1 MATVSSSLALQD
13 RFTAT
18 INKAIQSSNRLLK
31 VMEQIDQKDLDVN
44 LRRQFSAALQAEK
57 ANNAELEKMVKNLN
71 NAGNAADPLADAM
84 SRVKGALLGAGAV
97 YSAQRVLQLADS
109 MTTTRARLDLVI
121 EGMNEAGTTADQL
134 QQRIMQSANRS
145 RASYLDTADAIS
157 KMGIMA
163 GDAFGS
169 TDELVQFTELIN
181 KQFTI
186 AGASAEGQSAAML
199 QLTQAMSSGVLRGEE
214 LNSIFEQ
221 APTIIQTI
229 ADYLGKPIGEIRQMA
244 ADGQI
249 TADVVKNAMLESAN
263 EINKKFES
271 MPYTYAQVWTMV
283 QNIVIDAFQPLLQ
296 VIGKGAQFIVDNWSA
311 IEPVFVG
318 AATAVLVFAAALG
331 IQKTVTWLSVAA
343 NRALVRSMLENPWM
357 WLAIGIGIIIGLIYD
372 WVQSVGG
379 LQNAWAIVSDFVLYR
394 VDMVSYG
401 FSWMVSKVLNL
412 FDSFMVGANKA
423 STRVV
428 NSLDNMSL
436 GASRL
441 STNFQN
447 FMGDLRAGSLLQLQG
462 LANGGI
468 DIINDFISTLNKIP
482 GVSIDLIDQMTF
494 GTTAQLENEA
504 AKQQRNAEL
513 AAKSNQVQNDIDRR
527 NAQLEKN
534 QKWAAN
540 NKATRAADLTAQKS
554 QMEADHATRQADI
567 AAKKAAA
574 AEEKASDSLFDMT
587 GGAGGSKLDSIGK
600 VGEVGK
606 ISSDVNIAEED
617 LQLMKDVAEMR
628 YVQNFVT
635 LTPTVAMN
643 AQVSERVDI
652 DELTGRVADVLIE
665 EVAAGA
671 EGVY

>member
-18 INKAIQSSNRLLK
+18 INKAIQGSNRLLK

-229 ADYLGKPIGEIRQMA
+229 ADYLDVPIGRIRDMA
-244 ADGQI
+244 ANGEI
-249 TADVVKNAMLESAN
+249 TAEIVKNAMLSSAD
-263 EINKKFES
+263 EINRKFES
-271 MPYTYAQVWTMV
+271 MPYTYSQVWTMA
-283 QNIVIDAFQPLLQ
+283 QNILMDSFQPVLQ
-296 VIGKGAQFIVDNWSA
+296 MIGAGAQLIVDNWGT
-311 IEPVFVG
+311 IEPVFWG
-318 AATAVLVFAAALG
+318 LAAAGLAYAVALG
-331 IQKTVTWLSVAA
+331 IQTTATWIATGAARTFFATLLTNPLLWIALVIGVVVAA
-343 NRALVRSMLENPWM
+343 
-357 WLAIGIGIIIGLIYD
+357 IYQ
-372 WVQSVGG
+372 WVQAVGG
-379 LQNAWAIVSDFVLYR
+379 LENAWAIAMDYIQYGTDLTAYGI
-394 VDMVSYG
+394 SYG
-401 FSWMVSKVLNL
+401 VTWVL
-412 FDSFMVGANKA
+412 
-423 STRVV
+423 
-428 NSLDNMSL
+428 NSLDRMEL
-436 GASRL
+436 GAATL

-447 FMGDLRAGSLLQLQG
+447 FMGDMRAGALTQLQE

-468 DIINDFISTLNKIP
+468 GIINDFISTLNKIP
-482 GVSIDLIDQMTF
+482 GVSIDLIDQLTF
-494 GTTAQLENEA
+494 GTIAGLENEA
-504 AKQQRNAEL
+504 AKQQRSADL
-513 AAKSNQVQNDIDRR
+513 AAKTQAVNDRISSRDT
-527 NAQLEKN
+527 ALATQ
-534 QKWAAN
+534 
-540 NKATRAADLTAQKS
+540 KATLESAHAARRAENAS
-554 QMEADHATRQADI
+554 RV
-567 AAKKAAA
+567 AAA
-574 AEEKASDSLFDMT
+574 AEKAASDSLLSAA
-587 GGAGGSKLDSIGK
+587 GGAGANQLDSIGK

-606 ISSDVNIAEED
+606 INSDVNIADED

-652 DELTGRVADVLIE
+652 DELTGRVADALIE

>member
-18 INKAIQSSNRLLK
+18 INKAIQGSNRLLK

-229 ADYLGKPIGEIRQMA
+229 ADYLDVPIGRIRDMA
-244 ADGQI
+244 ANGEI
-249 TADVVKNAMLESAN
+249 TAEIVKNAMLSSAD
-263 EINKKFES
+263 EINRKFES
-271 MPYTYAQVWTMV
+271 MPYTYSQVWTMA
-283 QNIVIDAFQPLLQ
+283 QNILMDSFQPVLQ
-296 VIGKGAQFIVDNWSA
+296 MIGAGAQLIVDNWGT
-311 IEPVFVG
+311 IEPVFWG
-318 AATAVLVFAAALG
+318 LAAAGLAYAVALG
-331 IQKTVTWLSVAA
+331 IQTTATWIATGAARTFFATLLTNPLLWIALVIGVVVAA
-343 NRALVRSMLENPWM
+343 
-357 WLAIGIGIIIGLIYD
+357 IYQ
-372 WVQSVGG
+372 WVQVVGG
-379 LQNAWAIVSDFVLYR
+379 LENAWAIAMDYIRYGTDLTAYGI
-394 VDMVSYG
+394 SYG
-401 FSWMVSKVLNL
+401 VTWVL
-412 FDSFMVGANKA
+412 
-423 STRVV
+423 
-428 NSLDNMSL
+428 NSLDRMEL
-436 GASRL
+436 GAATL

-447 FMGDLRAGSLLQLQG
+447 FMGDMRAGALTQLQE

-468 DIINDFISTLNKIP
+468 GIINDFISTLNKIP
-482 GVSIDLIDQMTF
+482 GVSIDLIDQLTF
-494 GTTAQLENEA
+494 GTIAGLENEA
-504 AKQQRNAEL
+504 AKQQRSADL
-513 AAKSNQVQNDIDRR
+513 AAKTQAVNDRISSRDT
-527 NAQLEKN
+527 ALATQ
-534 QKWAAN
+534 
-540 NKATRAADLTAQKS
+540 KATLESAHAARRAENAS
-554 QMEADHATRQADI
+554 RV
-567 AAKKAAA
+567 AAA
-574 AEEKASDSLFDMT
+574 AEKAASDSLLSAA
-587 GGAGGSKLDSIGK
+587 GGAGASQLDSIGK

-606 ISSDVNIAEED
+606 INSDVNIADED

>member
-229 ADYLGKPIGEIRQMA
+229 ADYLEVPIGRIRDMA
-244 ADGQI
+244 ANGEI
-249 TADVVKNAMLESAN
+249 TAEIVKNAMLSSAD
-263 EINKKFES
+263 EINRKFES
-271 MPYTYAQVWTMV
+271 MPYTYSQVWTMA
-283 QNIVIDAFQPLLQ
+283 QNILMDSFQPVLQ
-296 VIGKGAQFIVDNWSA
+296 MIGAGAQLIVDNWGT
-311 IEPVFVG
+311 IEPVFWG
-318 AATAVLVFAAALG
+318 LAAAVLTYAAALG
-331 IQKTVTWLSVAA
+331 VQTAATWLASDACVSFFTTLAT
-343 NRALVRSMLENPWM
+343 NPFFWISI
-357 WLAIGIGIIIGLIYD
+357 LIGLLVYKIYE
-372 WVQSVGG
+372 WVQAVGG
-379 LQNAWAIVSDFVLYR
+379 LENAWAIAMDYIQYGTDLTAYGI
-394 VDMVSYG
+394 SYG
-401 FSWMVSKVLNL
+401 VTWVL
-412 FDSFMVGANKA
+412 
-423 STRVV
+423 
-428 NSLDNMSL
+428 NSLDRMEL
-436 GASRL
+436 GAATL

-447 FMGDLRAGSLLQLQG
+447 FMGDMRAGALTQLQE

-468 DIINDFISTLNKIP
+468 GIINDFISTLNKIP
-482 GVSIDLIDQMTF
+482 GVSIDLIDQLTF
-494 GTTAQLENEA
+494 GTTASLENA
-504 AKQQRNAEL
+504 AARQQRSADL
-513 AAKSNQVQNDIDRR
+513 AAKTQAVNDRISSRDT
-527 NAQLEKN
+527 ALATQ
-534 QKWAAN
+534 
-540 NKATRAADLTAQKS
+540 KATLESAHAARRAENAS
-554 QMEADHATRQADI
+554 RV
-567 AAKKAAA
+567 AAA
-574 AEEKASDSLFDMT
+574 AEKAASDFLLSAA
-587 GGAGGSKLDSIGK
+587 GGAGASQLDSIGK

>member
-31 VMEQIDQKDLDVN
+31 VMEQIDQKDLDVS
-44 LRRQFSAALQAEK
+44 LQQQFGTALQAEK

-229 ADYLGKPIGEIRQMA
+229 ADYLDVPIGRIRDMA
-244 ADGQI
+244 ANGEI
-249 TADVVKNAMLESAN
+249 TAEIVKNAMLSSAD
-263 EINKKFES
+263 EINRKFES
-271 MPYTYAQVWTMV
+271 MPYTYSQVWTMA
-283 QNIVIDAFQPLLQ
+283 QNILMDSFQPVLQ
-296 VIGKGAQFIVDNWSA
+296 MIGAGAQLIVDNWGT
-311 IEPVFVG
+311 IEPVFWG
-318 AATAVLVFAAALG
+318 LAAAGLAYAVALG
-331 IQKTVTWLSVAA
+331 IQTTATWIATGAARTFFATLLTNPLLWIALVIGVVVAA
-343 NRALVRSMLENPWM
+343 
-357 WLAIGIGIIIGLIYD
+357 IYQ
-372 WVQSVGG
+372 WVQAVGG
-379 LQNAWAIVSDFVLYR
+379 LENAWAIAMDYIRYGTDLTAYGI
-394 VDMVSYG
+394 SYG
-401 FSWMVSKVLNL
+401 VTWVL
-412 FDSFMVGANKA
+412 
-423 STRVV
+423 
-428 NSLDNMSL
+428 NSLDRMEL
-436 GASRL
+436 GAATL

-447 FMGDLRAGSLLQLQG
+447 FMGDMRAGALTQLQE

-468 DIINDFISTLNKIP
+468 GIINDFISTLNKIP
-482 GVSIDLIDQMTF
+482 GVSIDLIDQLTF
-494 GTTAQLENEA
+494 GTIAGLENEA
-504 AKQQRNAEL
+504 AKQQRSADL
-513 AAKSNQVQNDIDRR
+513 AAKTQAVNDRISSRDT
-527 NAQLEKN
+527 ALATQ
-534 QKWAAN
+534 
-540 NKATRAADLTAQKS
+540 KATLESAHAARRAENAS
-554 QMEADHATRQADI
+554 RV
-567 AAKKAAA
+567 AAA
-574 AEEKASDSLFDMT
+574 AEKAASDSLLSAA
-587 GGAGGSKLDSIGK
+587 GGAGASQLDSIGK

-606 ISSDVNIAEED
+606 INSDVNIADED

>member
-18 INKAIQSSNRLLK
+18 INKAIQGSNRLLK

-229 ADYLGKPIGEIRQMA
+229 ADYLDVPIGRIRDMA
-244 ADGQI
+244 ANGEI
-249 TADVVKNAMLESAN
+249 TAEIVKNAMLSSAD
-263 EINKKFES
+263 EINRKFES
-271 MPYTYAQVWTMV
+271 MPYTYSQVWTMA
-283 QNIVIDAFQPLLQ
+283 QNILMDSFQPVLQ
-296 VIGKGAQFIVDNWSA
+296 MIGAGAQLIVDNWGT
-311 IEPVFVG
+311 IEPVFWG
-318 AATAVLVFAAALG
+318 LAAAGLAYAVALG
-331 IQKTVTWLSVAA
+331 IQTTATWIATGAARTFFATLLTNPLLWIALVIGVVVAA
-343 NRALVRSMLENPWM
+343 
-357 WLAIGIGIIIGLIYD
+357 IYQ
-372 WVQSVGG
+372 WVQAVGG
-379 LQNAWAIVSDFVLYR
+379 LENAWAIAMDYIQYGTDLTAYGI
-394 VDMVSYG
+394 SYG
-401 FSWMVSKVLNL
+401 VTWVL
-412 FDSFMVGANKA
+412 
-423 STRVV
+423 
-428 NSLDNMSL
+428 NSLDRMEL
-436 GASRL
+436 GAATL

-447 FMGDLRAGSLLQLQG
+447 FMGDMRAGALTQLQE

-468 DIINDFISTLNKIP
+468 GIINDFISTLNKIP
-482 GVSIDLIDQMTF
+482 GVSIDLIDQLTF
-494 GTTAQLENEA
+494 GTIAGLENEA
-504 AKQQRNAEL
+504 AKQQRSADL
-513 AAKSNQVQNDIDRR
+513 AAKTQAVNDRISSRDT
-527 NAQLEKN
+527 ALATQ
-534 QKWAAN
+534 
-540 NKATRAADLTAQKS
+540 KATLESAHAARRAENAS
-554 QMEADHATRQADI
+554 RV
-567 AAKKAAA
+567 AAA
-574 AEEKASDSLFDMT
+574 AEKAASDSLLSAA
-587 GGAGGSKLDSIGK
+587 GGAGANQLDSIGK

-606 ISSDVNIAEED
+606 ISSDVNIADED

-652 DELTGRVADVLIE
+652 DELTGRVADALIE

>member
-18 INKAIQSSNRLLK
+18 INKAIQGSNRLLK

-229 ADYLGKPIGEIRQMA
+229 ADYLDVPIGRIRDMA
-244 ADGQI
+244 ANGEI
-249 TADVVKNAMLESAN
+249 TAEIVKNAMLSSAD
-263 EINKKFES
+263 EINRKFES
-271 MPYTYAQVWTMV
+271 MPYTYSQVWTMA
-283 QNIVIDAFQPLLQ
+283 QNILMDSFQPVLQ
-296 VIGKGAQFIVDNWSA
+296 MIGAGAQLIVDNWGT
-311 IEPVFVG
+311 IEPVFWG
-318 AATAVLVFAAALG
+318 LAAAGLAYAVALG
-331 IQKTVTWLSVAA
+331 IQTTATWIATGAARTFFATLLTNPLLWIALVIGVVVAA
-343 NRALVRSMLENPWM
+343 
-357 WLAIGIGIIIGLIYD
+357 IYQ
-372 WVQSVGG
+372 WVQAVGG
-379 LQNAWAIVSDFVLYR
+379 LENAWAIAMDYIRYGTDLTAYGI
-394 VDMVSYG
+394 SYG
-401 FSWMVSKVLNL
+401 VTWVL
-412 FDSFMVGANKA
+412 
-423 STRVV
+423 
-428 NSLDNMSL
+428 NSLDRMEL
-436 GASRL
+436 GAATL

-447 FMGDLRAGSLLQLQG
+447 FMGDMRAGALTQLQE

-468 DIINDFISTLNKIP
+468 GIINDFISTLNKIP
-482 GVSIDLIDQMTF
+482 GVSIDLIDQLTF
-494 GTTAQLENEA
+494 GTIAGLENEA
-504 AKQQRNAEL
+504 AKQQRSADL
-513 AAKSNQVQNDIDRR
+513 AARTQAVNDRISSRDT
-527 NAQLEKN
+527 ALATQ
-534 QKWAAN
+534 
-540 NKATRAADLTAQKS
+540 KATLESAHAARRAENAS
-554 QMEADHATRQADI
+554 RV
-567 AAKKAAA
+567 AAA
-574 AEEKASDSLFDMT
+574 AEKAASGSLLSAA
-587 GGAGGSKLDSIGK
+587 GGAGASQIDSIGK

-606 ISSDVNIAEED
+606 ISSDVNIADED

-652 DELTGRVADVLIE
+652 DELTGRVADALIE

>member
-18 INKAIQSSNRLLK
+18 INKAIQGSNRLLK

-229 ADYLGKPIGEIRQMA
+229 ADYLDVPIGRIRDMA
-244 ADGQI
+244 ANGEI
-249 TADVVKNAMLESAN
+249 TAEIVKNAMLSSAD
-263 EINKKFES
+263 EINRKFES
-271 MPYTYAQVWTMV
+271 MPYTYSQVWTMA
-283 QNIVIDAFQPLLQ
+283 QNILMDSFQPVLQ
-296 VIGKGAQFIVDNWSA
+296 MIGAGAQLIVDNWGT
-311 IEPVFVG
+311 IEPVFWG
-318 AATAVLVFAAALG
+318 LAAAGLAYAVALG
-331 IQKTVTWLSVAA
+331 IQTTATWIATGAARTFFTTLLTNPLLWIALVIGVVVAA
-343 NRALVRSMLENPWM
+343 
-357 WLAIGIGIIIGLIYD
+357 IYQ
-372 WVQSVGG
+372 WVQAVGG
-379 LQNAWAIVSDFVLYR
+379 LENAWAIAMDYIRYGTDLTAYGI
-394 VDMVSYG
+394 SYG
-401 FSWMVSKVLNL
+401 VTWVL
-412 FDSFMVGANKA
+412 
-423 STRVV
+423 
-428 NSLDNMSL
+428 NSLDRMEL
-436 GASRL
+436 GAATL

-447 FMGDLRAGSLLQLQG
+447 FMGDMRAGALTQLQE

-468 DIINDFISTLNKIP
+468 GIINDFISTLNKIP
-482 GVSIDLIDQMTF
+482 GVSIDLIDQLTF
-494 GTTAQLENEA
+494 GTIAGLENEA
-504 AKQQRNAEL
+504 AKQQRSADL
-513 AAKSNQVQNDIDRR
+513 AAKTQAVNDRISSRDT
-527 NAQLEKN
+527 ALATQ
-534 QKWAAN
+534 
-540 NKATRAADLTAQKS
+540 KATLESAHAARRAENAS
-554 QMEADHATRQADI
+554 RV
-567 AAKKAAA
+567 AAA
-574 AEEKASDSLFDMT
+574 AEKAASDSLLSAA
-587 GGAGGSKLDSIGK
+587 GGAGASQLDSIGK

-606 ISSDVNIAEED
+606 INSDVNIADED

-652 DELTGRVADVLIE
+652 DELTGRVADALIE

>member
-31 VMEQIDQKDLDVN
+31 VMEQIDQKDLDVS
-44 LRRQFSAALQAEK
+44 LQQQFGTALQAEK
-57 ANNAELEKMVKNLN
+57 ANNAELEKMVRNLN

-84 SRVKGALLGAGAV
+84 SRVKSALLGAGAV

-121 EGMNEAGTTADQL
+121 EGMNETGTTAEQL

-229 ADYLGKPIGEIRQMA
+229 ADYLDVPIGRIRDMA
-244 ADGQI
+244 ANGEI
-249 TADVVKNAMLESAN
+249 TAEIVKNAMLSSAD
-263 EINKKFES
+263 EINRKFES
-271 MPYTYAQVWTMV
+271 MPYTYSQVWTMA
-283 QNIVIDAFQPLLQ
+283 QNILMDSFQPVLQ
-296 VIGKGAQFIVDNWSA
+296 MIGAGAQLIVDNWGT
-311 IEPVFVG
+311 IEPVFWG
-318 AATAVLVFAAALG
+318 LAAAGLAYAVALG
-331 IQKTVTWLSVAA
+331 IQTTATWIATGAARTFFATLLTNPLLWIALVIGVVVAA
-343 NRALVRSMLENPWM
+343 
-357 WLAIGIGIIIGLIYD
+357 IYQ
-372 WVQSVGG
+372 WVQAVGG
-379 LQNAWAIVSDFVLYR
+379 LENAWAIAMDYIRYGTDLTAYGI
-394 VDMVSYG
+394 SYG
-401 FSWMVSKVLNL
+401 VTWVL
-412 FDSFMVGANKA
+412 
-423 STRVV
+423 
-428 NSLDNMSL
+428 NSLDRMEL
-436 GASRL
+436 GAATL

-447 FMGDLRAGSLLQLQG
+447 CMGDMRAGALTQLQE

-468 DIINDFISTLNKIP
+468 GIINDFISTLNKIP
-482 GVSIDLIDQMTF
+482 GVSIDLIDQLTF
-494 GTTAQLENEA
+494 GTIAGLENEA
-504 AKQQRNAEL
+504 AKQQRSADL
-513 AAKSNQVQNDIDRR
+513 AAKTQAVNDRISSRDT
-527 NAQLEKN
+527 ALATQ
-534 QKWAAN
+534 
-540 NKATRAADLTAQKS
+540 KATLESAHAARRAENAS
-554 QMEADHATRQADI
+554 RV
-567 AAKKAAA
+567 AAA
-574 AEEKASDSLFDMT
+574 AEKAASDSLLSAA
-587 GGAGGSKLDSIGK
+587 GGAGANQLDSIGK

-606 ISSDVNIAEED
+606 INSDVNIADED

>member
-18 INKAIQSSNRLLK
+18 INKAIQGSNRLLK

-109 MTTTRARLDLVI
+109 MTTTRARLNLVI

-229 ADYLGKPIGEIRQMA
+229 ADYLDVPIGRIRDMA
-244 ADGQI
+244 ANGEI
-249 TADVVKNAMLESAN
+249 TAEIVKNAMLSSAD
-263 EINKKFES
+263 EINRKFES
-271 MPYTYAQVWTMV
+271 MPYTYSQVWTMA
-283 QNIVIDAFQPLLQ
+283 QNILMDSFQPVLQ
-296 VIGKGAQFIVDNWSA
+296 MIGAGAQLIVDNWGT
-311 IEPVFVG
+311 IEPVFWG
-318 AATAVLVFAAALG
+318 LAAAGLAYAVALG
-331 IQKTVTWLSVAA
+331 IQTTATWIATGAARTFFATLLTNPLLWIALVIGVVVAA
-343 NRALVRSMLENPWM
+343 
-357 WLAIGIGIIIGLIYD
+357 IYQ
-372 WVQSVGG
+372 WVQAVGG
-379 LQNAWAIVSDFVLYR
+379 LENAWAIAMDYIRYGTDLTAYGI
-394 VDMVSYG
+394 SYG
-401 FSWMVSKVLNL
+401 ATWVL
-412 FDSFMVGANKA
+412 
-423 STRVV
+423 
-428 NSLDNMSL
+428 NSLDRMEL
-436 GASRL
+436 GAATL

-447 FMGDLRAGSLLQLQG
+447 FMGDMRAGVLTQLQE

-468 DIINDFISTLNKIP
+468 GIINDFISTLNKIP
-482 GVSIDLIDQMTF
+482 GVSIDLIDQLTF
-494 GTTAQLENEA
+494 GTIAGLENEA
-504 AKQQRNAEL
+504 AKQQRSADL
-513 AAKSNQVQNDIDRR
+513 AAKTQAVNDRISSRDT
-527 NAQLEKN
+527 ALATQ
-534 QKWAAN
+534 
-540 NKATRAADLTAQKS
+540 KATLESAHAARRAENAS
-554 QMEADHATRQADI
+554 RV
-567 AAKKAAA
+567 AAA
-574 AEEKASDSLFDMT
+574 AEKAASDSLLSAA
-587 GGAGGSKLDSIGK
+587 GSAGASQIDSIGK

-606 ISSDVNIAEED
+606 INSDVNIADED

>member
-18 INKAIQSSNRLLK
+18 INKAIQGSNRLLK

-283 QNIVIDAFQPLLQ
+283 QNILIDAFQPVLQ
-296 VIGKGAQFIVDNWSA
+296 MIGAGAQLIVDNWGT
-311 IEPVFVG
+311 IEPVFWG
-318 AATAVLVFAAALG
+318 LAAAVLTYAAALG
-331 IQKTVTWLSVAA
+331 VQTAATWLASDACVSFFTTLAT
-343 NRALVRSMLENPWM
+343 NPFFWISI
-357 WLAIGIGIIIGLIYD
+357 LIGLLVYKIYE
-372 WVQSVGG
+372 WVQAVGG
-379 LQNAWAIVSDFVLYR
+379 LENAWAIAMDYIQYGTDLTAYGI
-394 VDMVSYG
+394 SYG
-401 FSWMVSKVLNL
+401 VTWVL
-412 FDSFMVGANKA
+412 
-423 STRVV
+423 
-428 NSLDNMSL
+428 NSLDRMEL
-436 GASRL
+436 GAATL

-447 FMGDLRAGSLLQLQG
+447 FMGDMRAGALTQLQE

-468 DIINDFISTLNKIP
+468 GIINDFISTLNKIP
-482 GVSIDLIDQMTF
+482 GVSIDLIDQLTF
-494 GTTAQLENEA
+494 GTIAGLENEA
-504 AKQQRNAEL
+504 VKQQRSADL
-513 AAKSNQVQNDIDRR
+513 AAKTQAVNDRISSRDT
-527 NAQLEKN
+527 ALATQ
-534 QKWAAN
+534 
-540 NKATRAADLTAQKS
+540 KATLESAHAARRAENAS
-554 QMEADHATRQADI
+554 RV
-567 AAKKAAA
+567 AAA
-574 AEEKASDSLFDMT
+574 AEKAASDSLLSAA
-587 GGAGGSKLDSIGK
+587 GGAGASQLDSIGK

-606 ISSDVNIAEED
+606 ISSDVNIADED

-652 DELTGRVADVLIE
+652 DELTGRVADALIE

-671 EGVY
+671 EGIYA

>member
-18 INKAIQSSNRLLK
+18 INKAIQGSNRLLK

-229 ADYLGKPIGEIRQMA
+229 ADYLDVPIGRIRDMA
-244 ADGQI
+244 ANGEI
-249 TADVVKNAMLESAN
+249 TAEIVKNAMLSSAD
-263 EINKKFES
+263 EINRNFES
-271 MPYTYAQVWTMV
+271 MPYTYSQVWTMA
-283 QNIVIDAFQPLLQ
+283 QNILMDSFQPVLQ
-296 VIGKGAQFIVDNWSA
+296 MIGAGAQLIVDNWGT
-311 IEPVFVG
+311 IEPVFWG
-318 AATAVLVFAAALG
+318 LAAAGLAYAVALG
-331 IQKTVTWLSVAA
+331 IQTTATWIATGAARTFFATLLTNPLLWIALVIGVVVAA
-343 NRALVRSMLENPWM
+343 
-357 WLAIGIGIIIGLIYD
+357 IYQ
-372 WVQSVGG
+372 WVQAVGG
-379 LQNAWAIVSDFVLYR
+379 LENAWAIAMDYIRYGTDLTAYGI
-394 VDMVSYG
+394 SYG
-401 FSWMVSKVLNL
+401 VTWVL
-412 FDSFMVGANKA
+412 
-423 STRVV
+423 
-428 NSLDNMSL
+428 NSLDRMEL
-436 GASRL
+436 GAATL

-447 FMGDLRAGSLLQLQG
+447 FMGDMRAGALTQLQE

-468 DIINDFISTLNKIP
+468 GIINDFISTLNKIP
-482 GVSIDLIDQMTF
+482 GVSIDLIDQLTF
-494 GTTAQLENEA
+494 GTIAGLENEA
-504 AKQQRNAEL
+504 AKQQRSADL
-513 AAKSNQVQNDIDRR
+513 AARTQAVNDRISSRDT
-527 NAQLEKN
+527 ALATQ
-534 QKWAAN
+534 
-540 NKATRAADLTAQKS
+540 KATLESAHAARRAENAS
-554 QMEADHATRQADI
+554 RV
-567 AAKKAAA
+567 AAA
-574 AEEKASDSLFDMT
+574 AEKAASDSLLSAA
-587 GGAGGSKLDSIGK
+587 GGAGANQLDSIGK

-606 ISSDVNIAEED
+606 ISSDVNIADED

>member
-18 INKAIQSSNRLLK
+18 INKAIQGSNRLLK
-31 VMEQIDQKDLDVN
+31 VMEQIDQKDLDVR
-44 LRRQFSAALQAEK
+44 LQQQFGTALQAEK

-229 ADYLGKPIGEIRQMA
+229 ADYLDVPIGRIRDMA
-244 ADGQI
+244 ANGEI
-249 TADVVKNAMLESAN
+249 TAEIVKNAMLSSAD
-263 EINKKFES
+263 EINRKFES
-271 MPYTYAQVWTMV
+271 MPYTYSQVWTMA
-283 QNIVIDAFQPLLQ
+283 QNILMDSFQPVLRM
-296 VIGKGAQFIVDNWSA
+296 IGAGAQLIVDNWGT
-311 IEPVFVG
+311 IEPVFWG
-318 AATAVLVFAAALG
+318 LAAAGLAYAVALG
-331 IQKTVTWLSVAA
+331 IQTTATWIATGAARTFFATLLTNPLLWIALVIGVVVAA
-343 NRALVRSMLENPWM
+343 
-357 WLAIGIGIIIGLIYD
+357 IYQ
-372 WVQSVGG
+372 WVQAVGG
-379 LQNAWAIVSDFVLYR
+379 LENAWAIAMDYIRYGTDLTAYGI
-394 VDMVSYG
+394 SYG
-401 FSWMVSKVLNL
+401 VTWVL
-412 FDSFMVGANKA
+412 
-423 STRVV
+423 
-428 NSLDNMSL
+428 NSLDRMEL
-436 GASRL
+436 GAATL

-447 FMGDLRAGSLLQLQG
+447 FMGDMRAGALTQLQE

-468 DIINDFISTLNKIP
+468 GIINDFISTLNKIP
-482 GVSIDLIDQMTF
+482 GVSIDLIDQLTF
-494 GTTAQLENEA
+494 GTIAGLENEA
-504 AKQQRNAEL
+504 AKQQRSADL
-513 AAKSNQVQNDIDRR
+513 AARTQAVNDRISSRDT
-527 NAQLEKN
+527 ALATQ
-534 QKWAAN
+534 
-540 NKATRAADLTAQKS
+540 KATLESAHAARRAENAS
-554 QMEADHATRQADI
+554 RV
-567 AAKKAAA
+567 AAA
-574 AEEKASDSLFDMT
+574 AEKAASDSLLSAA
-587 GGAGGSKLDSIGK
+587 GGAGASQLDSIGK

-606 ISSDVNIAEED
+606 INSDVNIADED

>member
-18 INKAIQSSNRLLK
+18 INKAIQGSNRLLK

-229 ADYLGKPIGEIRQMA
+229 ADYLDVPIGRIRDMA
-244 ADGQI
+244 ANGEI
-249 TADVVKNAMLESAN
+249 TAEIVKNAMLSSAD
-263 EINKKFES
+263 EINRKFES
-271 MPYTYAQVWTMV
+271 MPYTYSQVWTMA
-283 QNIVIDAFQPLLQ
+283 QNILMDSFQPVLQ
-296 VIGKGAQFIVDNWSA
+296 MIGAGAQLIVDNWGT
-311 IEPVFVG
+311 IEPVFWG
-318 AATAVLVFAAALG
+318 LAAAGLAYAVALG
-331 IQKTVTWLSVAA
+331 IQTTATWIATGAARTFFATLLTNPLLWIALVIGVVVAA
-343 NRALVRSMLENPWM
+343 
-357 WLAIGIGIIIGLIYD
+357 IYQ
-372 WVQSVGG
+372 WVQAVGG
-379 LQNAWAIVSDFVLYR
+379 LENAWAIAMDYIQYGTDLTAYGI
-394 VDMVSYG
+394 SYG
-401 FSWMVSKVLNL
+401 VTWVL
-412 FDSFMVGANKA
+412 
-423 STRVV
+423 
-428 NSLDNMSL
+428 NSLDRMEL
-436 GASRL
+436 GAATL

-447 FMGDLRAGSLLQLQG
+447 FMGDMRAGALTQLQE

-468 DIINDFISTLNKIP
+468 GIINDFISTLNKIP
-482 GVSIDLIDQMTF
+482 GVSIDLIDQLTF
-494 GTTAQLENEA
+494 GAIAGLENEA
-504 AKQQRNAEL
+504 AKQQRSVDL
-513 AAKSNQVQNDIDRR
+513 AAKTQAVNDRISSRDTALATQKTTLESAHAARR
-527 NAQLEKN
+527 AENAS
-534 QKWAAN
+534 
-540 NKATRAADLTAQKS
+540 RV
-554 QMEADHATRQADI
+554 
-567 AAKKAAA
+567 AAA
-574 AEEKASDSLFDMT
+574 AEKAASDSLLSAA
-587 GGAGGSKLDSIGK
+587 GGAGANQLDSIGK

-606 ISSDVNIAEED
+606 INSDVNIADED

>member
-229 ADYLGKPIGEIRQMA
+229 ADYLDVPIGRIRDMA
-244 ADGQI
+244 ANGEI
-249 TADVVKNAMLESAN
+249 TAEIVKNAMLSSAD
-263 EINKKFES
+263 EINRKFES
-271 MPYTYAQVWTMV
+271 MPYTYSQVWTMA
-283 QNIVIDAFQPLLQ
+283 QNILMDSFQPVLQ
-296 VIGKGAQFIVDNWSA
+296 MIGAGAQLIVDNWGT
-311 IEPVFVG
+311 IEPVFWG
-318 AATAVLVFAAALG
+318 LAAAVLTYAAALG
-331 IQKTVTWLSVAA
+331 VQTAATWLASDACVSFFTTLAT
-343 NRALVRSMLENPWM
+343 NPFFWISI
-357 WLAIGIGIIIGLIYD
+357 LIGLLVYKIYE
-372 WVQSVGG
+372 WVQAVGG
-379 LQNAWAIVSDFVLYR
+379 LENAWAIAMDYIQYGTDLTAYGI
-394 VDMVSYG
+394 SYG
-401 FSWMVSKVLNL
+401 VTWVL
-412 FDSFMVGANKA
+412 
-423 STRVV
+423 
-428 NSLDNMSL
+428 NSLDRMEL
-436 GASRL
+436 GAATL

-462 LANGGI
+462 IANGGI

-606 ISSDVNIAEED
+606 INSDVNIADED

-652 DELTGRVADVLIE
+652 DELTGRVADALIE

-671 EGVY
+671 EGIYA

>member
-31 VMEQIDQKDLDVN
+31 VMEQIDQKDLDVS
-44 LRRQFSAALQAEK
+44 LQQQFGTALQAEK

-229 ADYLGKPIGEIRQMA
+229 ADYLDVPIGRIRDMA
-244 ADGQI
+244 ANGEI
-249 TADVVKNAMLESAN
+249 TAEIVKNAMLSSAD
-263 EINKKFES
+263 EINRNFES
-271 MPYTYAQVWTMV
+271 MPYTYSQVWTMA
-283 QNIVIDAFQPLLQ
+283 QNILMDSFQPVLQ
-296 VIGKGAQFIVDNWSA
+296 MIGAGAQLIVDNWGT
-311 IEPVFVG
+311 IEPVFWG
-318 AATAVLVFAAALG
+318 LAAAGLAYAVALG
-331 IQKTVTWLSVAA
+331 IQTTATWIATGAARTFFATLLTNPLLWIALVIGVVVAA
-343 NRALVRSMLENPWM
+343 
-357 WLAIGIGIIIGLIYD
+357 IYQ
-372 WVQSVGG
+372 WVQAVGG
-379 LQNAWAIVSDFVLYR
+379 LENAWAIAMDYIQYGTDLTAYGI
-394 VDMVSYG
+394 SYG
-401 FSWMVSKVLNL
+401 VTWVL
-412 FDSFMVGANKA
+412 
-423 STRVV
+423 
-428 NSLDNMSL
+428 NSLDRMEL
-436 GASRL
+436 GAATL

-447 FMGDLRAGSLLQLQG
+447 FMGDMRAGALTQLQE

-468 DIINDFISTLNKIP
+468 GIINDFISTLNKIP
-482 GVSIDLIDQMTF
+482 GVSIDLIDQLTF
-494 GTTAQLENEA
+494 GTIAGLENEA
-504 AKQQRNAEL
+504 AKQQRSADL
-513 AAKSNQVQNDIDRR
+513 AAKTQAVNDRISSRDTALATQKTTLESAHAARR
-527 NAQLEKN
+527 AENAS
-534 QKWAAN
+534 
-540 NKATRAADLTAQKS
+540 RV
-554 QMEADHATRQADI
+554 
-567 AAKKAAA
+567 AAA
-574 AEEKASDSLFDMT
+574 AEKAASDSLLSAA
-587 GGAGGSKLDSIGK
+587 GGAGANQLDSIGK

-606 ISSDVNIAEED
+606 INSDVNIADED

>member
-18 INKAIQSSNRLLK
+18 INKAIQGSNRLLK

-229 ADYLGKPIGEIRQMA
+229 ADYLDVPIGRIRDMA
-244 ADGQI
+244 ANGEI
-249 TADVVKNAMLESAN
+249 TAEIVKNAMLSSAD
-263 EINKKFES
+263 EINRKFES
-271 MPYTYAQVWTMV
+271 MPYTYSQVWTMA
-283 QNIVIDAFQPLLQ
+283 QNILMDSFQPVLQ
-296 VIGKGAQFIVDNWSA
+296 MIGAGAQLIVDNWGT
-311 IEPVFVG
+311 IEPVFWG
-318 AATAVLVFAAALG
+318 LAAAGLDYAAALG
-331 IQKTVTWLSVAA
+331 VQTAATWLASDACVSFFTTLAT
-343 NRALVRSMLENPWM
+343 NPFFWISI
-357 WLAIGIGIIIGLIYD
+357 LIGLLVYKIYE
-372 WVQSVGG
+372 WVQAVGG
-379 LQNAWAIVSDFVLYR
+379 LENAWAIAMDYIRYGTDLTAYGI
-394 VDMVSYG
+394 SYG
-401 FSWMVSKVLNL
+401 VTWVL
-412 FDSFMVGANKA
+412 
-423 STRVV
+423 
-428 NSLDNMSL
+428 NSLDRMEL
-436 GASRL
+436 GAATL

-447 FMGDLRAGSLLQLQG
+447 FMGDMRAGALTQLQE

-468 DIINDFISTLNKIP
+468 GIINDFISTLNKIP
-482 GVSIDLIDQMTF
+482 GVSIDLIDQLTF
-494 GTTAQLENEA
+494 GTIAGLENEA
-504 AKQQRNAEL
+504 AKQQRSADL
-513 AAKSNQVQNDIDRR
+513 AAKTQAVNNRISSRDTALATQKTTLESAHAARR
-527 NAQLEKN
+527 AENAS
-534 QKWAAN
+534 
-540 NKATRAADLTAQKS
+540 RV
-554 QMEADHATRQADI
+554 
-567 AAKKAAA
+567 AAA
-574 AEEKASDSLFDMT
+574 AEKAASDSLLSAA
-587 GGAGGSKLDSIGK
+587 GGAGANQLDSIGK

-606 ISSDVNIAEED
+606 INSDVNIADED

>member
-18 INKAIQSSNRLLK
+18 INKAIQGSNRLLK

-84 SRVKGALLGAGAV
+84 SRVKSALLGAGAV

-121 EGMNEAGTTADQL
+121 EGMNETGTTAEQL

-229 ADYLGKPIGEIRQMA
+229 ADYLDVPIGRIRDMA
-244 ADGQI
+244 ANGEI
-249 TADVVKNAMLESAN
+249 TAEIVKNAMLSSAD
-263 EINKKFES
+263 EINRNFES
-271 MPYTYAQVWTMV
+271 MPYTYSQVWTMA
-283 QNIVIDAFQPLLQ
+283 QNILMDSFQPVLQ
-296 VIGKGAQFIVDNWSA
+296 MIGAGAQLIVDNWGT
-311 IEPVFVG
+311 IEPVFWG
-318 AATAVLVFAAALG
+318 LAAAGLAYAVALG
-331 IQKTVTWLSVAA
+331 IQTTATWIATGAARTFFATLLTNPLLWIALVIGVVVAA
-343 NRALVRSMLENPWM
+343 
-357 WLAIGIGIIIGLIYD
+357 IYQ
-372 WVQSVGG
+372 WVQAVGG
-379 LQNAWAIVSDFVLYR
+379 LENAWAIAMDYIRYGTDLTAYGI
-394 VDMVSYG
+394 SYG
-401 FSWMVSKVLNL
+401 VTWVL
-412 FDSFMVGANKA
+412 
-423 STRVV
+423 
-428 NSLDNMSL
+428 NSLDRMEL
-436 GASRL
+436 GAATL

-447 FMGDLRAGSLLQLQG
+447 FMGDMRAGALTQLQE

-468 DIINDFISTLNKIP
+468 GIINDFISTLNKIP
-482 GVSIDLIDQMTF
+482 GVSIDLIDQLTF
-494 GTTAQLENEA
+494 GTIAGLENEA
-504 AKQQRNAEL
+504 AKQQRSADL
-513 AAKSNQVQNDIDRR
+513 AARTQAVNDRISSRDT
-527 NAQLEKN
+527 ALATQ
-534 QKWAAN
+534 
-540 NKATRAADLTAQKS
+540 KATLESAHAARRAENAS
-554 QMEADHATRQADI
+554 RV
-567 AAKKAAA
+567 AAA
-574 AEEKASDSLFDMT
+574 AEKAASDSLLSAA
-587 GGAGGSKLDSIGK
+587 GGAGANQLDSIGK

-606 ISSDVNIAEED
+606 ISSDVNIADED

>member
-18 INKAIQSSNRLLK
+18 INKAIQGSNRLLK

-229 ADYLGKPIGEIRQMA
+229 ADYLDVPIGRIRDMA
-244 ADGQI
+244 ANGEI
-249 TADVVKNAMLESAN
+249 TAEIVKNAMLSSAD
-263 EINKKFES
+263 EINRKFES
-271 MPYTYAQVWTMV
+271 MPYTYSQVWTMA
-283 QNIVIDAFQPLLQ
+283 QNILMDSFQPVLQ
-296 VIGKGAQFIVDNWSA
+296 MIGAGAQLIVDNWGT
-311 IEPVFVG
+311 IEPVFWG
-318 AATAVLVFAAALG
+318 LAAAGLAYAVALG
-331 IQKTVTWLSVAA
+331 IQTTATWIATGAARTFFATLLTNPLLWIALVIGVVVAA
-343 NRALVRSMLENPWM
+343 
-357 WLAIGIGIIIGLIYD
+357 IYQ
-372 WVQSVGG
+372 WVQAVGG
-379 LQNAWAIVSDFVLYR
+379 LENAWAIAMDYIQYGTDLTAYGI
-394 VDMVSYG
+394 SYG
-401 FSWMVSKVLNL
+401 VTWVL
-412 FDSFMVGANKA
+412 
-423 STRVV
+423 
-428 NSLDNMSL
+428 NSLDRMEL
-436 GASRL
+436 GAATL

-447 FMGDLRAGSLLQLQG
+447 FMGDMRAGALTQLQE

-468 DIINDFISTLNKIP
+468 GIINDFISTLNKIP
-482 GVSIDLIDQMTF
+482 GVSIDLIDQLTF
-494 GTTAQLENEA
+494 GTIAGLENEA
-504 AKQQRNAEL
+504 AKQQRSADL
-513 AAKSNQVQNDIDRR
+513 AARTQAVNDRISSRDT
-527 NAQLEKN
+527 ALATQ
-534 QKWAAN
+534 
-540 NKATRAADLTAQKS
+540 KATLESAHAARRAENAS
-554 QMEADHATRQADI
+554 RV
-567 AAKKAAA
+567 AAA
-574 AEEKASDSLFDMT
+574 AEKAASDSLLSAA
-587 GGAGGSKLDSIGK
+587 GGAGASQLDSIGK

-606 ISSDVNIAEED
+606 INSDVNIADED

>member
-18 INKAIQSSNRLLK
+18 INKAIQGSNRLLK

-229 ADYLGKPIGEIRQMA
+229 ADYLDVPIGRIRDMA
-244 ADGQI
+244 ANGEI
-249 TADVVKNAMLESAN
+249 TAEIVKNAMLSSAD
-263 EINKKFES
+263 EINRKFES
-271 MPYTYAQVWTMV
+271 MPYTYSQVWTMA
-283 QNIVIDAFQPLLQ
+283 QNILMDSFQPVLQ
-296 VIGKGAQFIVDNWSA
+296 MIGAGAQLIVDNWGT
-311 IEPVFVG
+311 IEPVFWG
-318 AATAVLVFAAALG
+318 LAAAGLAYAVALG
-331 IQKTVTWLSVAA
+331 IQTTATWIATGAARTFFATLLTNPLLWIALVIGVVVAA
-343 NRALVRSMLENPWM
+343 
-357 WLAIGIGIIIGLIYD
+357 IYQ
-372 WVQSVGG
+372 WVQAVGG
-379 LQNAWAIVSDFVLYR
+379 LENAWAIAMDYIQYGTDLTAYGI
-394 VDMVSYG
+394 SYG
-401 FSWMVSKVLNL
+401 ATWVL
-412 FDSFMVGANKA
+412 
-423 STRVV
+423 
-428 NSLDNMSL
+428 NSLDRMEL
-436 GASRL
+436 GAATL

-447 FMGDLRAGSLLQLQG
+447 FMGDMRAGALTQLQE

-468 DIINDFISTLNKIP
+468 GIINDFISTLNKIP
-482 GVSIDLIDQMTF
+482 GVSIDLIDQLTF
-494 GTTAQLENEA
+494 GTIAGLENEA
-504 AKQQRNAEL
+504 AKQQRSADL
-513 AAKSNQVQNDIDRR
+513 AAKTQAVNDRISSRDT
-527 NAQLEKN
+527 ALATQ
-534 QKWAAN
+534 
-540 NKATRAADLTAQKS
+540 KATLESAHAARRAENAS
-554 QMEADHATRQADI
+554 RV
-567 AAKKAAA
+567 AAA
-574 AEEKASDSLFDMT
+574 AEKAASDSLLSAA
-587 GGAGGSKLDSIGK
+587 GGAGASQLDSIGK

-606 ISSDVNIAEED
+606 INSDVNIADED

>member
-18 INKAIQSSNRLLK
+18 INKAIQGSNRLLK

-57 ANNAELEKMVKNLN
+57 VNNAELEKMVKNLN

-186 AGASAEGQSAAML
+186 TGASAEGQSAAML

-229 ADYLGKPIGEIRQMA
+229 ADYLDVPIGRIRDMA
-244 ADGQI
+244 ANGEI
-249 TADVVKNAMLESAN
+249 TAEIVKNAMLSSAD
-263 EINKKFES
+263 EINRKFES
-271 MPYTYAQVWTMV
+271 MPYTYSQVWTMA
-283 QNIVIDAFQPLLQ
+283 QNILMDSFQPVLQ
-296 VIGKGAQFIVDNWSA
+296 MIGAGAQLIVDNWGT
-311 IEPVFVG
+311 IEPVFWG
-318 AATAVLVFAAALG
+318 LAAAGLAYAVALG
-331 IQKTVTWLSVAA
+331 IQTTATWIATGAARTFFATLLTNPLLWIALVIGVVVAA
-343 NRALVRSMLENPWM
+343 
-357 WLAIGIGIIIGLIYD
+357 IYQ
-372 WVQSVGG
+372 WVQAVGG
-379 LQNAWAIVSDFVLYR
+379 LENAWAIAMDYIRYGTDLTAYGI
-394 VDMVSYG
+394 SYG
-401 FSWMVSKVLNL
+401 ATWVL
-412 FDSFMVGANKA
+412 
-423 STRVV
+423 
-428 NSLDNMSL
+428 NSLDRMEL
-436 GASRL
+436 GAATL

-447 FMGDLRAGSLLQLQG
+447 FMGDMRAGALTQLQE

-468 DIINDFISTLNKIP
+468 GIINDFISTLNKIP
-482 GVSIDLIDQMTF
+482 GVSIDLIDQLTF
-494 GTTAQLENEA
+494 GTIAGLENEA
-504 AKQQRNAEL
+504 AKQQRSADL
-513 AAKSNQVQNDIDRR
+513 AAKTQAVNDRISSRDT
-527 NAQLEKN
+527 ALATQ
-534 QKWAAN
+534 
-540 NKATRAADLTAQKS
+540 KATLESAHAARRAENAS
-554 QMEADHATRQADI
+554 RV
-567 AAKKAAA
+567 AAA
-574 AEEKASDSLFDMT
+574 AEKAASDSLLSAA
-587 GGAGGSKLDSIGK
+587 GGAGASQLDSIGK

-606 ISSDVNIAEED
+606 INSDVNIADED

>member
-18 INKAIQSSNRLLK
+18 INKAIQGSNRLLK

-57 ANNAELEKMVKNLN
+57 ANNAELEKMVRNLN

-229 ADYLGKPIGEIRQMA
+229 ADYLDVPIGRIRDMA
-244 ADGQI
+244 ANGEI
-249 TADVVKNAMLESAN
+249 TAEIVKNAMLSSAD
-263 EINKKFES
+263 EINRKFES
-271 MPYTYAQVWTMV
+271 MPYTYSQVWTMA
-283 QNIVIDAFQPLLQ
+283 QNILMDSFQPVLQ
-296 VIGKGAQFIVDNWSA
+296 MIGAGAQLFVDNWGT
-311 IEPVFVG
+311 IEPVFWG
-318 AATAVLVFAAALG
+318 LAAAGLAYAVALG
-331 IQKTVTWLSVAA
+331 IQTTATWIATGAARTFFTTLLTNPLLWIALVIGVVVAA
-343 NRALVRSMLENPWM
+343 
-357 WLAIGIGIIIGLIYD
+357 IYQ
-372 WVQSVGG
+372 WVQAVGG
-379 LQNAWAIVSDFVLYR
+379 LENAWAIAMDYIRYGTDLTAYGI
-394 VDMVSYG
+394 SYG
-401 FSWMVSKVLNL
+401 VTWVL
-412 FDSFMVGANKA
+412 
-423 STRVV
+423 
-428 NSLDNMSL
+428 NSLDRMEL
-436 GASRL
+436 GAATL

-447 FMGDLRAGSLLQLQG
+447 FMGDMRAGALTQLQE

-468 DIINDFISTLNKIP
+468 GIINDFISTLNKIP
-482 GVSIDLIDQMTF
+482 GVSIDLIDQLTF
-494 GTTAQLENEA
+494 GTIAGLENEA
-504 AKQQRNAEL
+504 AKQQRSADL
-513 AAKSNQVQNDIDRR
+513 AAKTQAVNDRISSRDT
-527 NAQLEKN
+527 ALATQ
-534 QKWAAN
+534 
-540 NKATRAADLTAQKS
+540 KATLESAHAARRAENAS
-554 QMEADHATRQADI
+554 RV
-567 AAKKAAA
+567 AAA
-574 AEEKASDSLFDMT
+574 AEKAASDSLLSAA
-587 GGAGGSKLDSIGK
+587 GGAGANQLDSIGK

-606 ISSDVNIAEED
+606 ISSDVNIADED

-652 DELTGRVADVLIE
+652 DELTGRVADALIE

-671 EGVY
+671 EGIYA

>member
-31 VMEQIDQKDLDVN
+31 VMEQIDQKDLDVS
-44 LRRQFSAALQAEK
+44 LQQQFGTALQAEK

-229 ADYLGKPIGEIRQMA
+229 ADYLDVPIGRIRDMA
-244 ADGQI
+244 ANGEI
-249 TADVVKNAMLESAN
+249 TAEIVKNAMLSSAD
-263 EINKKFES
+263 EINRKFES
-271 MPYTYAQVWTMV
+271 MPYTYSQVWTMA
-283 QNIVIDAFQPLLQ
+283 QNILMDSFQPVLQ
-296 VIGKGAQFIVDNWSA
+296 MIGAGAQLIVDNWGT
-311 IEPVFVG
+311 IEPVFWG
-318 AATAVLVFAAALG
+318 LAAAGLAYAVALG
-331 IQKTVTWLSVAA
+331 IQTTATWIATGAARTFFATLLTNPLLWIALVIGVVVAA
-343 NRALVRSMLENPWM
+343 
-357 WLAIGIGIIIGLIYD
+357 IYQ
-372 WVQSVGG
+372 WVQAVGG
-379 LQNAWAIVSDFVLYR
+379 LENAWAIAMDYIQYGTDLTAYGI
-394 VDMVSYG
+394 SYG
-401 FSWMVSKVLNL
+401 VTWVL
-412 FDSFMVGANKA
+412 
-423 STRVV
+423 
-428 NSLDNMSL
+428 NSLDRMEL
-436 GASRL
+436 GAATL

-447 FMGDLRAGSLLQLQG
+447 FMGDMRAGALTQLQE

-468 DIINDFISTLNKIP
+468 GIINDFISTLNKIP
-482 GVSIDLIDQMTF
+482 GVSIDLIDQLTF
-494 GTTAQLENEA
+494 GTIAGLENEA
-504 AKQQRNAEL
+504 AKQQRSADL
-513 AAKSNQVQNDIDRR
+513 AARTQAVNDRISSRDT
-527 NAQLEKN
+527 ALATQ
-534 QKWAAN
+534 
-540 NKATRAADLTAQKS
+540 KATLESAHAARRAENAS
-554 QMEADHATRQADI
+554 RV
-567 AAKKAAA
+567 AAA
-574 AEEKASDSLFDMT
+574 AEKAASDSLLSAA
-587 GGAGGSKLDSIGK
+587 GGAGANQLDSIGK

-606 ISSDVNIAEED
+606 INSDVNIADED

-652 DELTGRVADVLIE
+652 DELTGRVADALIE

>member
-18 INKAIQSSNRLLK
+18 INKAIQGSNRLLK

-229 ADYLGKPIGEIRQMA
+229 ADYLDVPIGRIRDMA
-244 ADGQI
+244 ANGEI
-249 TADVVKNAMLESAN
+249 TAEIVKNAMLSSAD
-263 EINKKFES
+263 EINRKFES
-271 MPYTYAQVWTMV
+271 MPYTYSQVWTMA
-283 QNIVIDAFQPLLQ
+283 QNILMDSFQPVLQ
-296 VIGKGAQFIVDNWSA
+296 MIGAGAQLIVDNWGT
-311 IEPVFVG
+311 IEPVFWG
-318 AATAVLVFAAALG
+318 LAAAGLAYAVALG
-331 IQKTVTWLSVAA
+331 IQTTATWIATGAARTFFATLLTNPLLWIALVIGVVVAA
-343 NRALVRSMLENPWM
+343 
-357 WLAIGIGIIIGLIYD
+357 IYQ
-372 WVQSVGG
+372 WVQAVGG
-379 LQNAWAIVSDFVLYR
+379 LENAWAIAMDYIRYGTDLTAYGI
-394 VDMVSYG
+394 SYG
-401 FSWMVSKVLNL
+401 VTWVL
-412 FDSFMVGANKA
+412 
-423 STRVV
+423 
-428 NSLDNMSL
+428 NSLDRMEL
-436 GASRL
+436 GAATL

-447 FMGDLRAGSLLQLQG
+447 FMGDMRAGALTQLQE

-468 DIINDFISTLNKIP
+468 GIINDFISTLNKIP
-482 GVSIDLIDQMTF
+482 GVSIDLIDQLTF
-494 GTTAQLENEA
+494 GTIAGLENEA
-504 AKQQRNAEL
+504 AKQQRSADL
-513 AAKSNQVQNDIDRR
+513 AARTQAVNDRISSRDT
-527 NAQLEKN
+527 ALATQ
-534 QKWAAN
+534 
-540 NKATRAADLTAQKS
+540 KATLESAHAARRAENAS
-554 QMEADHATRQADI
+554 RV
-567 AAKKAAA
+567 AAA
-574 AEEKASDSLFDMT
+574 AEKAASDSLLSAA
-587 GGAGGSKLDSIGK
+587 GGAGASQLDSIGK

-606 ISSDVNIAEED
+606 INSDVNIADED

>member
-18 INKAIQSSNRLLK
+18 INKAIQGSNRLLK

-229 ADYLGKPIGEIRQMA
+229 ADYLDVPIGRIRDMA
-244 ADGQI
+244 ANGEI
-249 TADVVKNAMLESAN
+249 TAAIVKNAMLSSAD
-263 EINKKFES
+263 EINRKFES
-271 MPYTYAQVWTMV
+271 MPYTYSQVWTMA
-283 QNIVIDAFQPLLQ
+283 QNILMDSFQPVLQ
-296 VIGKGAQFIVDNWSA
+296 MIGAGAQLIVDNWGT
-311 IEPVFVG
+311 IEPVFWG
-318 AATAVLVFAAALG
+318 LAAAGLAYAVALG
-331 IQKTVTWLSVAA
+331 IQTTATWIATGAARTFFTTLLTNPLLWIALVIGVVVAA
-343 NRALVRSMLENPWM
+343 
-357 WLAIGIGIIIGLIYD
+357 IYQ
-372 WVQSVGG
+372 WVQAVGG
-379 LQNAWAIVSDFVLYR
+379 LENAWAIAMDYIQYGTDLTAYGI
-394 VDMVSYG
+394 SYG
-401 FSWMVSKVLNL
+401 VTWVL
-412 FDSFMVGANKA
+412 
-423 STRVV
+423 
-428 NSLDNMSL
+428 NSLDRMEL
-436 GASRL
+436 GAATL

-447 FMGDLRAGSLLQLQG
+447 FMGDMRAGALTQLQE

-468 DIINDFISTLNKIP
+468 GIINDFISTLNKIP
-482 GVSIDLIDQMTF
+482 GVSIDLIDQLTF
-494 GTTAQLENEA
+494 GTIAGLENEA
-504 AKQQRNAEL
+504 SKQQRSADL
-513 AAKSNQVQNDIDRR
+513 AARTQAVNDRISSRDT
-527 NAQLEKN
+527 ALATQ
-534 QKWAAN
+534 
-540 NKATRAADLTAQKS
+540 KATLESAHAARRAENAS
-554 QMEADHATRQADI
+554 RV
-567 AAKKAAA
+567 AAA
-574 AEEKASDSLFDMT
+574 AEKAASDSLLSAA
-587 GGAGGSKLDSIGK
+587 GGAGANQLDSIGK

-606 ISSDVNIAEED
+606 INSDVNIADED

>member
-31 VMEQIDQKDLDVN
+31 VMEQIDQKDLDVR
-44 LRRQFSAALQAEK
+44 LQQQFGTALQAEK

-229 ADYLGKPIGEIRQMA
+229 ADYLDVPIGRIRDMA
-244 ADGQI
+244 ANGEI
-249 TADVVKNAMLESAN
+249 TAEIVKNAMLSSAD
-263 EINKKFES
+263 EINRKFES
-271 MPYTYAQVWTMV
+271 MPYTYSQVWTMA
-283 QNIVIDAFQPLLQ
+283 QNILMDSFQPVLQ
-296 VIGKGAQFIVDNWSA
+296 MIGAGAQLIVDNWGT
-311 IEPVFVG
+311 IEPVFWG
-318 AATAVLVFAAALG
+318 LAAAGLAYAVALG
-331 IQKTVTWLSVAA
+331 IQTTATWIATGAARTFFATLLTNPLLWIALVIGVVVAA
-343 NRALVRSMLENPWM
+343 
-357 WLAIGIGIIIGLIYD
+357 IYQ
-372 WVQSVGG
+372 WVQAVGG
-379 LQNAWAIVSDFVLYR
+379 LENAWAIAMDYIQYGTDLTAYGI
-394 VDMVSYG
+394 SYG
-401 FSWMVSKVLNL
+401 VTWVL
-412 FDSFMVGANKA
+412 
-423 STRVV
+423 
-428 NSLDNMSL
+428 NSLDRMEL
-436 GASRL
+436 GAATL

-447 FMGDLRAGSLLQLQG
+447 FMGDMRAGALTQLQE

-468 DIINDFISTLNKIP
+468 GIINDFISTLNKIP
-482 GVSIDLIDQMTF
+482 GVSIDLIDQLTF
-494 GTTAQLENEA
+494 GTIAGLENEA
-504 AKQQRNAEL
+504 AKQQRSADL
-513 AAKSNQVQNDIDRR
+513 AAKTQAVNDRISSRDT
-527 NAQLEKN
+527 ALATQ
-534 QKWAAN
+534 
-540 NKATRAADLTAQKS
+540 KATLESAHAARRAENAS
-554 QMEADHATRQADI
+554 RV
-567 AAKKAAA
+567 AAA
-574 AEEKASDSLFDMT
+574 AEKAASDSLLSAA
-587 GGAGGSKLDSIGK
+587 GGAGANQLDSIGK

-606 ISSDVNIAEED
+606 ISSDVNIADED

>member
-18 INKAIQSSNRLLK
+18 INKAIQGSNRLLK

-229 ADYLGKPIGEIRQMA
+229 ADYLDVPIGRIRDMA
-244 ADGQI
+244 ANGEI
-249 TADVVKNAMLESAN
+249 TAEIVKNAMLSSAD
-263 EINKKFES
+263 EINRKFES
-271 MPYTYAQVWTMV
+271 MPYTYSQVWTMA
-283 QNIVIDAFQPLLQ
+283 QNILMDSFQPVLQ
-296 VIGKGAQFIVDNWSA
+296 MIGAGAQLIVDNWGT
-311 IEPVFVG
+311 IEPVFWG
-318 AATAVLVFAAALG
+318 LAAAGLAYAVALG
-331 IQKTVTWLSVAA
+331 IQTTATWIATGAARTFFATLLTNPLLWIALVIGVVVAA
-343 NRALVRSMLENPWM
+343 
-357 WLAIGIGIIIGLIYD
+357 IYQ
-372 WVQSVGG
+372 WVQAVGG
-379 LQNAWAIVSDFVLYR
+379 LENAWAIAMDYIQYGTDLTAYGI
-394 VDMVSYG
+394 SYG
-401 FSWMVSKVLNL
+401 VTWVL
-412 FDSFMVGANKA
+412 
-423 STRVV
+423 
-428 NSLDNMSL
+428 NSLDRMEL
-436 GASRL
+436 GAATL

-447 FMGDLRAGSLLQLQG
+447 FMGDMRAGALTQLQE

-468 DIINDFISTLNKIP
+468 GIINDFISTLNKIP
-482 GVSIDLIDQMTF
+482 GVSIDLIDQLTF
-494 GTTAQLENEA
+494 GTIAGLENEA
-504 AKQQRNAEL
+504 AKQQRSADL
-513 AAKSNQVQNDIDRR
+513 AAKTQAVNDRISSRDT
-527 NAQLEKN
+527 ALATQ
-534 QKWAAN
+534 
-540 NKATRAADLTAQKS
+540 KATLESAHAARRAENAS
-554 QMEADHATRQADI
+554 RV
-567 AAKKAAA
+567 AAA
-574 AEEKASDSLFDMT
+574 AEKAASDSLLSAA
-587 GGAGGSKLDSIGK
+587 GGAGASQLDSIGK

-606 ISSDVNIAEED
+606 INSDVNIADED

>member
-18 INKAIQSSNRLLK
+18 INKAIQGSNRLLK
-31 VMEQIDQKDLDVN
+31 VMEQIDQRDLDVN

-199 QLTQAMSSGVLRGEE
+199 QLTQTMSSGVLRGEE

-229 ADYLGKPIGEIRQMA
+229 ADYLDVPIGRIRDMA
-244 ADGQI
+244 ANGEI
-249 TADVVKNAMLESAN
+249 TAEIVKNAMLSSAD
-263 EINKKFES
+263 EINRKFES
-271 MPYTYAQVWTMV
+271 MPYTYSQVWTMA
-283 QNIVIDAFQPLLQ
+283 QNILMDSFQPVLQ
-296 VIGKGAQFIVDNWSA
+296 MIGAGAQLIVDNWGT
-311 IEPVFVG
+311 IEPVFWG
-318 AATAVLVFAAALG
+318 LAAASLAYAAALG
-331 IQKTVTWLSVAA
+331 IQTTATWIATGAARTFFATLLTNPLLWIALVIGVVVAA
-343 NRALVRSMLENPWM
+343 
-357 WLAIGIGIIIGLIYD
+357 IYQ
-372 WVQSVGG
+372 WVQAVGG
-379 LQNAWAIVSDFVLYR
+379 LENAWAIAMDYIRYGTDLTAYGI
-394 VDMVSYG
+394 SYG
-401 FSWMVSKVLNL
+401 VTWVL
-412 FDSFMVGANKA
+412 
-423 STRVV
+423 
-428 NSLDNMSL
+428 NSLDRMEL
-436 GASRL
+436 GAATL

-447 FMGDLRAGSLLQLQG
+447 FMGDMRAGALSQLQE

-468 DIINDFISTLNKIP
+468 GIINDFISTLNKIP
-482 GVSIDLIDQMTF
+482 GVSIDLIDQLTF
-494 GTTAQLENEA
+494 GTIAGLENEA
-504 AKQQRNAEL
+504 AKQQRSADL
-513 AAKSNQVQNDIDRR
+513 AAKTQAVNDRISSRDT
-527 NAQLEKN
+527 ALATQ
-534 QKWAAN
+534 
-540 NKATRAADLTAQKS
+540 KATLESAHAARRAENAS
-554 QMEADHATRQADI
+554 RV
-567 AAKKAAA
+567 AAA
-574 AEEKASDSLFDMT
+574 AEKAASDSLLSAA
-587 GGAGGSKLDSIGK
+587 GSAGASQLDSIGK

-606 ISSDVNIAEED
+606 INSDVNIADED

-652 DELTGRVADVLIE
+652 DELTGRVADALIE

>member
-31 VMEQIDQKDLDVN
+31 VMEQIDQKDLDVR
-44 LRRQFSAALQAEK
+44 LQQQFGTALQAEK

-229 ADYLGKPIGEIRQMA
+229 ADYLDVPIGRIRDMA
-244 ADGQI
+244 ANGEI
-249 TADVVKNAMLESAN
+249 TAEIVKNAMLSSAD
-263 EINKKFES
+263 EINRKFES
-271 MPYTYAQVWTMV
+271 MPYTYSQVWTMA
-283 QNIVIDAFQPLLQ
+283 QNILMDSFQPVLQ
-296 VIGKGAQFIVDNWSA
+296 MIGAGAQLIVDNWGT
-311 IEPVFVG
+311 IEPVFWG
-318 AATAVLVFAAALG
+318 LAAAGLAYAVALG
-331 IQKTVTWLSVAA
+331 IQTTATWIATGAARTFFATLLTNPLLWIALVIGVVVAA
-343 NRALVRSMLENPWM
+343 
-357 WLAIGIGIIIGLIYD
+357 IYQ
-372 WVQSVGG
+372 WVQAVGG
-379 LQNAWAIVSDFVLYR
+379 LENAWAIAMDYIQYGTDLTAYGI
-394 VDMVSYG
+394 SYG
-401 FSWMVSKVLNL
+401 VTWVL
-412 FDSFMVGANKA
+412 
-423 STRVV
+423 
-428 NSLDNMSL
+428 NSLDRMEL
-436 GASRL
+436 GAATL

-447 FMGDLRAGSLLQLQG
+447 FMGDMRAGALTQLQE

-468 DIINDFISTLNKIP
+468 GIINDFISTLNKIP
-482 GVSIDLIDQMTF
+482 GVSIDLIDQLTF
-494 GTTAQLENEA
+494 GTIAGLENEA
-504 AKQQRNAEL
+504 AKQQRSADL
-513 AAKSNQVQNDIDRR
+513 AARTQAVNDRISSRDT
-527 NAQLEKN
+527 ALATQ
-534 QKWAAN
+534 
-540 NKATRAADLTAQKS
+540 KATLESAHAARRAENAS
-554 QMEADHATRQADI
+554 RV
-567 AAKKAAA
+567 AAA
-574 AEEKASDSLFDMT
+574 AEKAASDSLLSAA
-587 GGAGGSKLDSIGK
+587 GGAGASQLDSIGK

-606 ISSDVNIAEED
+606 INSDVNIADED
-617 LQLMKDVAEMR
+617 LQLMKDVAEKR

>member
-31 VMEQIDQKDLDVN
+31 VMEQIDQKDLDVS
-44 LRRQFSAALQAEK
+44 LQQQFGTALQAEK
-57 ANNAELEKMVKNLN
+57 ANNAELEKMVRNLN

-121 EGMNEAGTTADQL
+121 EGMNETGTTAEQL

-229 ADYLGKPIGEIRQMA
+229 ADYLDVPIGRIRDMA
-244 ADGQI
+244 ANGEI
-249 TADVVKNAMLESAN
+249 TAEIVKNAMLSSAD
-263 EINKKFES
+263 EINRKFES
-271 MPYTYAQVWTMV
+271 MPYTYSQVWTMA
-283 QNIVIDAFQPLLQ
+283 QNILMDSFQPVLQ
-296 VIGKGAQFIVDNWSA
+296 MIGAGAQLIVDNWGT
-311 IEPVFVG
+311 IEPVFWG
-318 AATAVLVFAAALG
+318 LAAAGLAYAVALG
-331 IQKTVTWLSVAA
+331 IQTTATWIATGAARTFFATLLTNPLLWIALVIGVVVAA
-343 NRALVRSMLENPWM
+343 
-357 WLAIGIGIIIGLIYD
+357 IYQ
-372 WVQSVGG
+372 WVQAVGG
-379 LQNAWAIVSDFVLYR
+379 LENAWAIAMDYIRYGTDLTAYGI
-394 VDMVSYG
+394 SYG
-401 FSWMVSKVLNL
+401 VTWVL
-412 FDSFMVGANKA
+412 
-423 STRVV
+423 
-428 NSLDNMSL
+428 NSLDRMEL
-436 GASRL
+436 GAATL

-447 FMGDLRAGSLLQLQG
+447 FMGDMRAGALTQLQE

-468 DIINDFISTLNKIP
+468 GIINDFISTLNKIP
-482 GVSIDLIDQMTF
+482 GVSIDLIDQLTF
-494 GTTAQLENEA
+494 GTIAGLENEA
-504 AKQQRNAEL
+504 AKQQRSADL
-513 AAKSNQVQNDIDRR
+513 AAKTQAVNDRISSRDT
-527 NAQLEKN
+527 ALATQ
-534 QKWAAN
+534 
-540 NKATRAADLTAQKS
+540 KATLESAHAARRAENASRVAV
-554 QMEADHATRQADI
+554 
-567 AAKKAAA
+567 A
-574 AEEKASDSLFDMT
+574 AEKAASDSLLSAA
-587 GGAGGSKLDSIGK
+587 GGAGANQLDSIGK

-606 ISSDVNIAEED
+606 INSDVNIADED

>member
-18 INKAIQSSNRLLK
+18 INKAIQGSNRLLK

-57 ANNAELEKMVKNLN
+57 ANNAELEKMVRNLN

-229 ADYLGKPIGEIRQMA
+229 ADYLDVPIGRIRDMA
-244 ADGQI
+244 ANGEI
-249 TADVVKNAMLESAN
+249 TAEIVKNAMLSSAD
-263 EINKKFES
+263 EINRKFES
-271 MPYTYAQVWTMV
+271 MPYTYSQVWTMA
-283 QNIVIDAFQPLLQ
+283 QNILMDSFQPVLQ
-296 VIGKGAQFIVDNWSA
+296 MIGAGAQLIVDNWGT
-311 IEPVFVG
+311 IEPVFWG
-318 AATAVLVFAAALG
+318 LAAAGLAYAVALG
-331 IQKTVTWLSVAA
+331 IQTTATWIATGAARTFFATLLTNPLLWIALVIGVVVAA
-343 NRALVRSMLENPWM
+343 
-357 WLAIGIGIIIGLIYD
+357 IYQ
-372 WVQSVGG
+372 WVQAVGG
-379 LQNAWAIVSDFVLYR
+379 LENAWAIAMDYIRYGTDLTAYGI
-394 VDMVSYG
+394 SYG
-401 FSWMVSKVLNL
+401 VTWVL
-412 FDSFMVGANKA
+412 
-423 STRVV
+423 
-428 NSLDNMSL
+428 NSLDRMEL
-436 GASRL
+436 GAATL

-447 FMGDLRAGSLLQLQG
+447 FMGDMRAGALTQLQE

-468 DIINDFISTLNKIP
+468 GIINDFISTLNKIP
-482 GVSIDLIDQMTF
+482 GVSIDLIDQLTF
-494 GTTAQLENEA
+494 GTIAGLENEA
-504 AKQQRNAEL
+504 AKQQRSADL
-513 AAKSNQVQNDIDRR
+513 AARTQAVNDRISSRDT
-527 NAQLEKN
+527 ALATQ
-534 QKWAAN
+534 
-540 NKATRAADLTAQKS
+540 KATLESAHAARRAENAS
-554 QMEADHATRQADI
+554 RV
-567 AAKKAAA
+567 AAA
-574 AEEKASDSLFDMT
+574 AEKAASDSLLSAA
-587 GGAGGSKLDSIGK
+587 GGAGANQLDSIGK

-606 ISSDVNIAEED
+606 ISSDVNIADED

>member
-31 VMEQIDQKDLDVN
+31 VMEQIDQEDLDVS
-44 LRRQFSAALQAEK
+44 LQQQFGTALQAEK

-229 ADYLGKPIGEIRQMA
+229 ADYLDVPIGRIRDMA
-244 ADGQI
+244 ANGEI
-249 TADVVKNAMLESAN
+249 TAEIVKNAMLSSAD
-263 EINKKFES
+263 EINRKFES
-271 MPYTYAQVWTMV
+271 MPYTYSQVWTMA
-283 QNIVIDAFQPLLQ
+283 QNILMDSFQPVLQ
-296 VIGKGAQFIVDNWSA
+296 MIGAGAQLIVDNWGT
-311 IEPVFVG
+311 IEPVFWG
-318 AATAVLVFAAALG
+318 LAAAGLAYAVALG
-331 IQKTVTWLSVAA
+331 IQTTATWIATGAARTFFATLLTNPLLWIALVIGVVVAA
-343 NRALVRSMLENPWM
+343 
-357 WLAIGIGIIIGLIYD
+357 IYQ
-372 WVQSVGG
+372 WVQAVGG
-379 LQNAWAIVSDFVLYR
+379 LENAWAIAMDYIRYGTDLTAYGI
-394 VDMVSYG
+394 SYG
-401 FSWMVSKVLNL
+401 VTWVL
-412 FDSFMVGANKA
+412 
-423 STRVV
+423 
-428 NSLDNMSL
+428 NSLDRMEL
-436 GASRL
+436 GAATL

-447 FMGDLRAGSLLQLQG
+447 FMGDMRAGALTQLQE

-468 DIINDFISTLNKIP
+468 GIINDFISTLNKIP
-482 GVSIDLIDQMTF
+482 GVSIDLIDQLTF
-494 GTTAQLENEA
+494 GTVAGLENEA
-504 AKQQRNAEL
+504 VKQQRSADL
-513 AAKSNQVQNDIDRR
+513 AAKTQAVNDRISSRDT
-527 NAQLEKN
+527 ALATQ
-534 QKWAAN
+534 
-540 NKATRAADLTAQKS
+540 KATLESAHAARRAENAS
-554 QMEADHATRQADI
+554 RV
-567 AAKKAAA
+567 AAA
-574 AEEKASDSLFDMT
+574 AEKAASNSLLSAA
-587 GGAGGSKLDSIGK
+587 GGAGASQLDSIGK

-606 ISSDVNIAEED
+606 INSDVNIADED

>member
-31 VMEQIDQKDLDVN
+31 VMEQIDQKDLDVS
-44 LRRQFSAALQAEK
+44 LQQQFGTALQAEK

-229 ADYLGKPIGEIRQMA
+229 ADYLDVPIGRIRDMA
-244 ADGQI
+244 ANGEI
-249 TADVVKNAMLESAN
+249 TAEIVKNAMLSSAD
-263 EINKKFES
+263 EINRKFES
-271 MPYTYAQVWTMV
+271 MPYTYSQVWTMA
-283 QNIVIDAFQPLLQ
+283 QNILMDSFQPVLQ
-296 VIGKGAQFIVDNWSA
+296 MIGAGAQLIVDNWGT
-311 IEPVFVG
+311 IEPVFWG
-318 AATAVLVFAAALG
+318 LAAAGLAYAVALG
-331 IQKTVTWLSVAA
+331 IQTTATWIATGAARTFFTTLLTNPLLWIALVIGVVVAA
-343 NRALVRSMLENPWM
+343 
-357 WLAIGIGIIIGLIYD
+357 IYQ
-372 WVQSVGG
+372 WVQAVGG
-379 LQNAWAIVSDFVLYR
+379 LENAWAIAMDYIQYGTDLTAYGI
-394 VDMVSYG
+394 SYG
-401 FSWMVSKVLNL
+401 VTWVL
-412 FDSFMVGANKA
+412 
-423 STRVV
+423 
-428 NSLDNMSL
+428 NSLDRMEL
-436 GASRL
+436 GAATL

-447 FMGDLRAGSLLQLQG
+447 FMGDMRAGALTQLQE

-468 DIINDFISTLNKIP
+468 GIINDFISTLNKIP
-482 GVSIDLIDQMTF
+482 GVSIDLIDQLTF
-494 GTTAQLENEA
+494 GTIAGLENEA
-504 AKQQRNAEL
+504 AKQQRSADL
-513 AAKSNQVQNDIDRR
+513 AAKTQAVNDRISSRDT
-527 NAQLEKN
+527 ALATQ
-534 QKWAAN
+534 
-540 NKATRAADLTAQKS
+540 KATLESAHAARRAENAS
-554 QMEADHATRQADI
+554 RV
-567 AAKKAAA
+567 AAA
-574 AEEKASDSLFDMT
+574 AEKAASDSLLSAA
-587 GGAGGSKLDSIGK
+587 GGAGANQLDSIGK

-606 ISSDVNIAEED
+606 INSDVNIADED

-652 DELTGRVADVLIE
+652 DELTGRVADALIE

>member
-31 VMEQIDQKDLDVN
+31 VMEQIDQKDLDVS
-44 LRRQFSAALQAEK
+44 LQQQFGTALQAEK
-57 ANNAELEKMVKNLN
+57 ANNAELEKMVKNLSD
-71 NAGNAADPLADAM
+71 AGKSADPLADAM

-229 ADYLGKPIGEIRQMA
+229 ADYLDVPIGRIRDMA
-244 ADGQI
+244 ANGEI
-249 TADVVKNAMLESAN
+249 TAEIVKNAMLSSAD
-263 EINKKFES
+263 EINRKFES
-271 MPYTYAQVWTMV
+271 MPYTYSQVWTMA
-283 QNIVIDAFQPLLQ
+283 QNILMDSFQPVLQ
-296 VIGKGAQFIVDNWSA
+296 MIGAGAQLIVDNWGT
-311 IEPVFVG
+311 IEPVFWG
-318 AATAVLVFAAALG
+318 LAAAVLTYAAALG
-331 IQKTVTWLSVAA
+331 VQTAATWLASDACVSFFTTLAT
-343 NRALVRSMLENPWM
+343 NPFFWISI
-357 WLAIGIGIIIGLIYD
+357 LIGLLVYKIYE
-372 WVQSVGG
+372 WVQAVGG
-379 LQNAWAIVSDFVLYR
+379 LENAWAIAMDYIQYGTDLTAYGI
-394 VDMVSYG
+394 SYG
-401 FSWMVSKVLNL
+401 VTWVL
-412 FDSFMVGANKA
+412 
-423 STRVV
+423 
-428 NSLDNMSL
+428 NSLDRMEL
-436 GASRL
+436 GAATL

-447 FMGDLRAGSLLQLQG
+447 FMGDMRAGALTQLQE

-468 DIINDFISTLNKIP
+468 GIINDFISTLNKIP
-482 GVSIDLIDQMTF
+482 GVSIDLIDQLTF
-494 GTTAQLENEA
+494 GTIAGLENEA
-504 AKQQRNAEL
+504 AKQQRSADL
-513 AAKSNQVQNDIDRR
+513 AAKTQAVNDRISSRDT
-527 NAQLEKN
+527 ALATQ
-534 QKWAAN
+534 
-540 NKATRAADLTAQKS
+540 KATLESAHAARRAENAS
-554 QMEADHATRQADI
+554 RV
-567 AAKKAAA
+567 AAA
-574 AEEKASDSLFDMT
+574 AEKAASDSLLSAA
-587 GGAGGSKLDSIGK
+587 GGAGASQLDSIGK

-606 ISSDVNIAEED
+606 INSDVNIADED

>member
-31 VMEQIDQKDLDVN
+31 VMEQIDQKDLDVS
-44 LRRQFSAALQAEK
+44 LQQQFGTALQAEK

-71 NAGNAADPLADAM
+71 NAGKSADPLADAM

-97 YSAQRVLQLADS
+97 YSTQRVLQLADS

-121 EGMNEAGTTADQL
+121 EGMNEAGTTVDQL

-229 ADYLGKPIGEIRQMA
+229 ADYLDVPIGRIRDMA
-244 ADGQI
+244 ANGEI
-249 TADVVKNAMLESAN
+249 TAEIVKNAMLSSAD
-263 EINKKFES
+263 EINRKFES
-271 MPYTYAQVWTMV
+271 MPYTYSQVWTMA
-283 QNIVIDAFQPLLQ
+283 QNILMDSFQPVLQ
-296 VIGKGAQFIVDNWSA
+296 MIGAGAQLIVDNWGT
-311 IEPVFVG
+311 IEPVFWG
-318 AATAVLVFAAALG
+318 LAAAGLAYAVALG
-331 IQKTVTWLSVAA
+331 IQTTATWIATGAARTFFTTLLTNPLLWIALVIGVVVAA
-343 NRALVRSMLENPWM
+343 
-357 WLAIGIGIIIGLIYD
+357 IYQ
-372 WVQSVGG
+372 WVQAVGG
-379 LQNAWAIVSDFVLYR
+379 LENAWAIAMDYIRYGTDLTAYGI
-394 VDMVSYG
+394 SYG
-401 FSWMVSKVLNL
+401 VTWVL
-412 FDSFMVGANKA
+412 
-423 STRVV
+423 
-428 NSLDNMSL
+428 NSLDRMEL
-436 GASRL
+436 GAAIL

-447 FMGDLRAGSLLQLQG
+447 FMGDMRAGALTQLQE

-468 DIINDFISTLNKIP
+468 GIINDFISTLNKIP
-482 GVSIDLIDQMTF
+482 GVSIDLIDQLTF
-494 GTTAQLENEA
+494 GTIAGLENEA
-504 AKQQRNAEL
+504 VKQQRSADL
-513 AAKSNQVQNDIDRR
+513 AAKTQAVNDRISSRDT
-527 NAQLEKN
+527 ALATQ
-534 QKWAAN
+534 
-540 NKATRAADLTAQKS
+540 KATLESAHAARRAENAS
-554 QMEADHATRQADI
+554 RV
-567 AAKKAAA
+567 AAA
-574 AEEKASDSLFDMT
+574 AEKAASDSLLSAA
-587 GGAGGSKLDSIGK
+587 GGAGASQIDSIGK

-606 ISSDVNIAEED
+606 INSDVNIADED

-652 DELTGRVADVLIE
+652 DELTGRVADALIE

>member
-18 INKAIQSSNRLLK
+18 INKAIQGSNRLLK

-229 ADYLGKPIGEIRQMA
+229 ADYLDVPIGRIRDMA
-244 ADGQI
+244 ANGEI
-249 TADVVKNAMLESAN
+249 TAEIVKNAMLSSAD
-263 EINKKFES
+263 EINRKFES
-271 MPYTYAQVWTMV
+271 MPYTYSQVWTMA
-283 QNIVIDAFQPLLQ
+283 QNILMDSFQPVLQ
-296 VIGKGAQFIVDNWSA
+296 MIGAGAQLIVDNWGT
-311 IEPVFVG
+311 IEPVFWG
-318 AATAVLVFAAALG
+318 LAAAGLAYAVALG
-331 IQKTVTWLSVAA
+331 IQTTATWIATGAARTFFATLLTNPLLWIALVIGVVVAA
-343 NRALVRSMLENPWM
+343 
-357 WLAIGIGIIIGLIYD
+357 IYQ
-372 WVQSVGG
+372 WVQAVGG
-379 LQNAWAIVSDFVLYR
+379 LENAWAIAMDYIQYGTDLTAYGI
-394 VDMVSYG
+394 SYG
-401 FSWMVSKVLNL
+401 VTWVL
-412 FDSFMVGANKA
+412 
-423 STRVV
+423 
-428 NSLDNMSL
+428 NSLDRMEL
-436 GASRL
+436 GAATL

-447 FMGDLRAGSLLQLQG
+447 FMGDMRAGALTQLQE

-468 DIINDFISTLNKIP
+468 GIINDFISTLNKIP
-482 GVSIDLIDQMTF
+482 GVSIDLIDQLTF
-494 GTTAQLENEA
+494 GTIAGLENEA
-504 AKQQRNAEL
+504 AKQQRSADL
-513 AAKSNQVQNDIDRR
+513 AAKTQAVNDRISSRDTALATQKTTLESAHAARR
-527 NAQLEKN
+527 AENAS
-534 QKWAAN
+534 
-540 NKATRAADLTAQKS
+540 RV
-554 QMEADHATRQADI
+554 
-567 AAKKAAA
+567 AAA
-574 AEEKASDSLFDMT
+574 AEKAASDSLLSAA
-587 GGAGGSKLDSIGK
+587 GGAGANQLDSIGK

-606 ISSDVNIAEED
+606 INSDVNIADED

>member
-31 VMEQIDQKDLDVN
+31 VMEQIDQKDLDVS
-44 LRRQFSAALQAEK
+44 LQQQFGTALQAEK

-229 ADYLGKPIGEIRQMA
+229 ADYLDVPIGRIRDMA
-244 ADGQI
+244 ANGEI
-249 TADVVKNAMLESAN
+249 TAEIVKNAMLSSAD
-263 EINKKFES
+263 EINRKFES
-271 MPYTYAQVWTMV
+271 MPYTYSQVWTMA
-283 QNIVIDAFQPLLQ
+283 QNILMDSFQPVLRM
-296 VIGKGAQFIVDNWSA
+296 IGAGAQLIVDNWGT
-311 IEPVFVG
+311 IEPVFWG
-318 AATAVLVFAAALG
+318 LAAAGLAYAVALG
-331 IQKTVTWLSVAA
+331 IQTTATWIATGAARTFFATLLTNPLLWIALVIGVVVAA
-343 NRALVRSMLENPWM
+343 
-357 WLAIGIGIIIGLIYD
+357 IYQ
-372 WVQSVGG
+372 WVQAVGG
-379 LQNAWAIVSDFVLYR
+379 LENAWAIAMDYIQYGTDLTAYGI
-394 VDMVSYG
+394 SYG
-401 FSWMVSKVLNL
+401 VTWVL
-412 FDSFMVGANKA
+412 
-423 STRVV
+423 
-428 NSLDNMSL
+428 NSLDRMEL
-436 GASRL
+436 GAATL

-447 FMGDLRAGSLLQLQG
+447 FMGDMRAGALTQLQE

-468 DIINDFISTLNKIP
+468 GIINDFISTLNKIP
-482 GVSIDLIDQMTF
+482 GVSIDLIDQLTF
-494 GTTAQLENEA
+494 GTIAGLENEA
-504 AKQQRNAEL
+504 AKQQRSADL
-513 AAKSNQVQNDIDRR
+513 AAKTQAVNDRISSRDT
-527 NAQLEKN
+527 ALATQ
-534 QKWAAN
+534 
-540 NKATRAADLTAQKS
+540 KATLESAHAARRAENAS
-554 QMEADHATRQADI
+554 RV
-567 AAKKAAA
+567 AAA
-574 AEEKASDSLFDMT
+574 AEKAASDSLLSAA
-587 GGAGGSKLDSIGK
+587 GGAGANQLDSIGK

-606 ISSDVNIAEED
+606 INSDVNIADED

>member
-31 VMEQIDQKDLDVN
+31 VMEQIDQKDLDVS
-44 LRRQFSAALQAEK
+44 LQQQFGTALQAEK
-57 ANNAELEKMVKNLN
+57 ANNSELEKMVKNLN

-229 ADYLGKPIGEIRQMA
+229 ADYLDVPIGRIRDMA
-244 ADGQI
+244 ANGEI
-249 TADVVKNAMLESAN
+249 TAEIVKNAMLSSAD
-263 EINKKFES
+263 EINRKFES
-271 MPYTYAQVWTMV
+271 MPYTYSQVWTMA
-283 QNIVIDAFQPLLQ
+283 QNILMDSFQPVLQ
-296 VIGKGAQFIVDNWSA
+296 MIGAGAQLIVDNWGT
-311 IEPVFVG
+311 IEPVFWG
-318 AATAVLVFAAALG
+318 LAAAGLAYAVALG
-331 IQKTVTWLSVAA
+331 IQTTATWIATGAARTFFATLLTNPLLWIALVIGVVVAA
-343 NRALVRSMLENPWM
+343 
-357 WLAIGIGIIIGLIYD
+357 IYQ
-372 WVQSVGG
+372 WVQAVGG
-379 LQNAWAIVSDFVLYR
+379 LENAWAIAMDYIQYGTDLTAYGI
-394 VDMVSYG
+394 SYG
-401 FSWMVSKVLNL
+401 VTWVL
-412 FDSFMVGANKA
+412 
-423 STRVV
+423 
-428 NSLDNMSL
+428 NSLDRMEL
-436 GASRL
+436 GAATL

-447 FMGDLRAGSLLQLQG
+447 FMGDMRAGALTQLQE

-468 DIINDFISTLNKIP
+468 GIINDFISTLNKIP
-482 GVSIDLIDQMTF
+482 GVSIDLIDQLTF
-494 GTTAQLENEA
+494 GTIAGLENEA
-504 AKQQRNAEL
+504 AKQQRSADL
-513 AAKSNQVQNDIDRR
+513 AAKTQAVNDRISSRDT
-527 NAQLEKN
+527 ALATQ
-534 QKWAAN
+534 
-540 NKATRAADLTAQKS
+540 KATLESAHAARRAENAS
-554 QMEADHATRQADI
+554 RV
-567 AAKKAAA
+567 AAA
-574 AEEKASDSLFDMT
+574 AEKAASDSLLSAA
-587 GGAGGSKLDSIGK
+587 GGAGANQLDSIGK

-606 ISSDVNIAEED
+606 ISSDVNIADED

>member
-18 INKAIQSSNRLLK
+18 INKAIQGSNRLLK

-121 EGMNEAGTTADQL
+121 EGMNETGTTAEQL

-163 GDAFGS
+163 GDAFGN

-229 ADYLGKPIGEIRQMA
+229 ADYLDVPIGRIRDMA
-244 ADGQI
+244 ANGEI
-249 TADVVKNAMLESAN
+249 TAEIVKNAMLSSAD
-263 EINKKFES
+263 EINRKFES
-271 MPYTYAQVWTMV
+271 MPYTYSQVWTMA
-283 QNIVIDAFQPLLQ
+283 QNILMDSFQPVLQ
-296 VIGKGAQFIVDNWSA
+296 MIGAGAQLIMDNWGT
-311 IEPVFVG
+311 IEPVFWG
-318 AATAVLVFAAALG
+318 LAAAGLAYAVALG
-331 IQKTVTWLSVAA
+331 IQTTATWIATGAARTFFTTLLTNPLLWIALVIGVVVAA
-343 NRALVRSMLENPWM
+343 
-357 WLAIGIGIIIGLIYD
+357 IYQ
-372 WVQSVGG
+372 WVQAVGG
-379 LQNAWAIVSDFVLYR
+379 LENAWAIAMDYIRYGTDLTAYGI
-394 VDMVSYG
+394 SYG
-401 FSWMVSKVLNL
+401 VTWVL
-412 FDSFMVGANKA
+412 
-423 STRVV
+423 
-428 NSLDNMSL
+428 NSLDRMEL
-436 GASRL
+436 GAATL

-447 FMGDLRAGSLLQLQG
+447 FMGDMRAGALTQLQE

-468 DIINDFISTLNKIP
+468 GIINDFISTLNKIP
-482 GVSIDLIDQMTF
+482 GVSIDLIEQLTF
-494 GTTAQLENEA
+494 GTIAGLENEA
-504 AKQQRNAEL
+504 ARQQRSADL
-513 AAKSNQVQNDIDRR
+513 AAKTQAVNDRISSRDT
-527 NAQLEKN
+527 ALATQ
-534 QKWAAN
+534 
-540 NKATRAADLTAQKS
+540 KATLESAHAARRAENAS
-554 QMEADHATRQADI
+554 RV
-567 AAKKAAA
+567 AAA
-574 AEEKASDSLFDMT
+574 AEKAASDSLLSA
-587 GGAGGSKLDSIGK
+587 AGGTGANQLDSIGK

-606 ISSDVNIAEED
+606 INSDVNIADED

-652 DELTGRVADVLIE
+652 DELTGRVADALIE